1 MVSSREHRFG
11 KRGHGSMRDG
21 KCMKIPDDAVEHI
34 SPRLCMTTIQTQPF
48 DDRIWWLSWV
58 DTFWQVHKTSPWNFG
73 PCRLDQMLLVEHLKR
88 KARALV
94 SVKKHFVKST
104 VRLLYPFLHPKVMV
118 AHTAFTEATDL
129 LLKSHAWLVKDP
141 MLGTHRKPCLFG
153 SMYEMQFTA
162 AKSLYMILPASSCT
176 MVRNNVFFPWLA
188 GLTAGRQICRV
199 QLDFSDMLRI

>member
-1 MVSSREHRFG
+1 
-11 KRGHGSMRDG
+11 
-21 KCMKIPDDAVEHI
+21 
-34 SPRLCMTTIQTQPF
+34 
-48 DDRIWWLSWV
+48 
-58 DTFWQVHKTSPWNFG
+58 
-73 PCRLDQMLLVEHLKR
+73 
-88 KARALV
+88 
-94 SVKKHFVKST
+94 
-104 VRLLYPFLHPKVMV
+104 MV

-199 QLDFSDMLRI
+199 QLDFFDMLRI